1 MSENNLRNAYPIGAP
16 MTEQIA
22 TDDDRRQLEDIQQQL
37 VKAWITHERSI
48 LERLLAP
55 EWRVTRSD
63 GRISTREEVLR
74 EFDTGANRLQGG
86 KIDDI
91 LVRTFGDVAVVTGR
105 TQARGEYAGQS
116 YDVTLRFTDV
126 FVRRNG
132 QWQAVASHATRIAS
146 SDAADRKA

>member
-1 MSENNLRNAYPIGAP
+1 
-16 MTEQIA
+16 MTERI
-22 TDDDRRQLEDIQQQL
+22 TTEDDRKQLEDIQHQL
-37 VKAWITHERSI
+37 VNAWITHERSI

-55 EWRVTRSD
+55 EWRVTRAD
-63 GRISTREEVLR
+63 GRISTRDEVLR

-91 LVRTFGDVAVVTGR
+91 LVRAFGDFAIVTGR
-105 TQARGEYAGQS
+105 TQARGEYAGQA

-132 QWQAVASHATRIAS
+132 QWRAVASHATRIAS
-146 SDAADRKA
+146 SDAANQKA